1 MSAIPATRDATE
13 TDIPAR
19 SAWRLG
25 LSKRSAAALLI
36 LCVAVPLS
44 FHYLQHWWQFGRF
57 IETTD
62 DAYIGGEVTAMS
74 THVAGFVSEILVSD
88 NAHVVAGQLLARID
102 ARDYRAVLDRAQAN
116 VAAQTAARES
126 LRAQRL
132 VQQSAI
138 RQTAADLD
146 AKAARAAFTGLD
158 GTRYATLSAT
168 NAASVQ
174 DAQRAHAQDR
184 EARAAQS
191 ASQAALAA
199 SQLQLSVLDAQIA
212 QAEAAIAQAQADA
225 RRAAL
230 DVSYTEI
237 RAPIDGY
244 VGNRAARAG
253 EFVAAGGY
261 LLSIIPATGLW
272 VDANFKEDQLAG
284 MQPGQ
289 PATLTADVA
298 PGKQF
303 HGRVVS
309 LAPGTG
315 AVFSVIP
322 PENATGNFTKIVQRV
337 PVRISLDS
345 SDARLAQ
352 LRPGISV
359 NVSVDTRDA
368 P

>member
-1 MSAIPATRDATE
+1 MNAFPATRDATD
-13 TDIPAR
+13 TDILPR
-19 SAWRLG
+19 RRVG
-25 LSKRSAAALLI
+25 LSKRSAAMLVA
-36 LCVAVPLS
+36 LCVAIPATV
-44 FHYLQHWWQFGRF
+44 YYARHWWEFGRF
-57 IETTD
+57 IESTD
-62 DAYIGGEVTAMS
+62 DAYVGGEVTAMS
-74 THVAGFVSEILVSD
+74 THVAGFVAEILVTD

-102 ARDYRAVLDRAQAN
+102 ARDYHAALDRAQAT
-116 VAAQTAARES
+116 VAAQTAALAG
-126 LRAQRL
+126 LRAQIM

-138 RQTAADLD
+138 RQTAADVD
-146 AKAARAAFTGLD
+146 AKVARAAFTRLD

-168 NAASVQ
+168 SAGSVQ
-174 DAQRAHAQDR
+174 DAQRARAQDR
-184 EARAAQS
+184 EAQAAQS
-191 ASQAALAA
+191 VSQAALVAA
-199 SQLQLSVLDAQIA
+199 RQQLSVLDAQIA
-212 QAEAAIAQAQADA
+212 QAEATIAQAQADA

-230 DVSYTEI
+230 DVGYTEI

-244 VGNRAARAG
+244 VGNRAARTG
-253 EFVAAGGY
+253 EFVAAGSY
-261 LLSIIPATGLW
+261 LLSIIPDAGLW

-289 PATLTADVA
+289 PATLIADAA

-337 PVRISLDS
+337 PVRIALDAP
-345 SDARLAQ
+345 DARLSQ

-359 NVSVDTRDA
+359 IVSVDTRAA